1 MCLLNLWTLSANEGK
16 TMNELGGGSQPL
28 TKHLIE
34 PQAIDDN
41 GITEFEIEM
50 AEK

>member
-1 MCLLNLWTLSANEGK
+1 M
-16 TMNELGGGSQPL
+16 

-41 GITEFEIEM
+41 GMTEFEIEM
-50 AEK
+50 AEKQQGTKCHMPQGKVTEEQ